1 MFVQPKWSPS
11 LASKRKQIQLNFVLI
26 KQPGFILTHYNLV
39 QLAGLYSAASMP
51 QRRPVVIS
59 GPSGAGK
66 STLCS
71 RLLNTYP
78 GTFAATVSHTTR
90 KARPG
95 EVDGVT
101 YYYVSREHFESLIL
115 KDTFVEFTEF
125 NGNLYG
131 TSKQTIIDQLS
142 KGSIIV
148 LDVEMEGVKQLK
160 KEQLNSESTIN
171 PRFVFIKPPSFA
183 VLESRLRGRGTEDE
197 TSVQSRLERARDEL
211 EYAETGVHDK
221 IILNEDLDKAF
232 RELEEFIFDGRAPE
246 S

>member
-1 MFVQPKWSPS
+1 MS
-11 LASKRKQIQLNFVLI
+11 
-26 KQPGFILTHYNLV
+26 
-39 QLAGLYSAASMP
+39 

-59 GPSGAGK
+59 GPSGSGK
-66 STLCS
+66 STLCT

-78 GTFAATVSHTTR
+78 GAFAATVSHTTR

-95 EVDGVT
+95 EVEGVT
-101 YYYVSREHFESLIL
+101 YYYVSREQFESLIL
-115 KDTFVEFTEF
+115 KDTFVEFTKF

-131 TSKQTIIDQLS
+131 TSKQTAIDQAS
-142 KGSIIV
+142 KGSTVV

-160 KEQLNSESTIN
+160 REQLNAESTMN

-197 TSVQSRLERARDEL
+197 ASVQNRLKRARAEL
-211 EYAETGVHDK
+211 EYAETGVHDR
-221 IILNEDLDKAF
+221 IIVNEDLDKAF
-232 RELEEFIFDGRAPE
+232 RELEEFIFDGRASE